1 MSAKRARASA
11 ARKVSRRGSRRGF
24 MRGFRGGV
32 SGNGFTGGSHGCP
45 FSVRRHRPPQLRSAT
60 PPSAEKPPERR
71 DAARPSLEHQHAAQP
86 QTSQRRTSPSTNTAL
101 HIPQAPRRC
110 TPHQDATL
118 PTKTLRCPPRCR
130 VAPSAAML
138 RASEHR
144 SAAHSP
150 NGKSSPM
157 FAVRLRKH
165 THDGRIHAKIPGFYS
180 QYATARSFGQRTS
193 ASFCQIEASASCVGR
208 AMLPC

>member
-11 ARKVSRRGSRRGF
+11 AREVSRGASRRGF
-24 MRGFRGGV
+24 VRGFRGGV
-32 SGNGFTGGSHGCP
+32 S
-45 FSVRRHRPPQLRSAT
+45 HRGQLRLPLFCAAASRPQLRSAT
-60 PPSAEKPPERR
+60 PPSAEKPPECR
-71 DAARPSLEHQHAAQP
+71 DAARPSLEHQNAAQP

-110 TPHQDATL
+110 TPHQDVTL
-118 PTKTLRCPPRCR
+118 PTKTLCCPPRRR

-157 FAVRLRKH
+157 FAVRLRKR
-165 THDGRIHAKIPGFYS
+165 THDSRIHAEFPGFYS
-180 QYATARSFGQRTS
+180 QYAAARSFGQRTS